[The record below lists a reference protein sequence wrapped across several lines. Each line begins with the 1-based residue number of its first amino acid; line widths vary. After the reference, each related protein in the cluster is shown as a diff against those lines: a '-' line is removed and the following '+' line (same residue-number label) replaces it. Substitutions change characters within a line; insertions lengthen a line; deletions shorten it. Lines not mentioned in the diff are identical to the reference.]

1 MGEPCESIPTT
12 VTPTTRIPMGFLSRY
27 CRQDHPEDPKRL
39 AVIVATFALAV
50 GYAGIAMAVVFQI
63 FRSNGLG
70 PGLVAALVATAG
82 PLGAMVYGVHRKP
95 DEPLAP
101 GGDQ

>member
-1 MGEPCESIPTT
+1 MGEPCES
-12 VTPTTRIPMGFLSRY
+12 TPTTETPMMRTPMGFLSRF

-39 AVIVATFALAV
+39 AVIIGSVSLGAGYLGVALGV
-50 GYAGIAMAVVFQI
+50 CYQVFV
-63 FRSNGLG
+63 SNGLG
-70 PGLVAALVATAG
+70 PGLVAALIATAG

-95 DEPLAP
+95 DDPLPP